1 MTRDL
6 QRNYQSSRSKKKN
19 HRNHYTAVIL
29 SSYTCDTHSSTAE
42 RQKDDTTSLRRRKRK
57 GTAVVIFLPPVY
69 TSSFTILP
77 RRRDKSAAP
86 HIEESRERESKVREK
101 RTRINGREVITRRS
115 EDDPSYR
122 VFRLRPSRPVFSAS
136 SLAQRVAR
144 GHFRSPFVSIG
155 FPTVGD
161 RNPRVD

>member
-29 SSYTCDTHSSTAE
+29 SSYTYTCDTHSSTAE

-86 HIEESRERESKVREK
+86 HIEESREREQSPREENEDK
-101 RTRINGREVITRRS
+101 WPRSHYSPIRGRSILSGIQIASLSARIFGLLSRAAGGA
-115 EDDPSYR
+115 
-122 VFRLRPSRPVFSAS
+122 RPFSQS
-136 SLAQRVAR
+136 ICFDRISNCR
-144 GHFRSPFVSIG
+144 GP
-155 FPTVGD
+155 
-161 RNPRVD
+161 